1 MYFTE
6 YLYYRIYWILKQA
19 IFNYDKNADSF
30 SSVFSDFFKSKKARN
45 TVSDEVKNLFGS
57 VDLDGSL
64 FDALSGKTIEDANF
78 NNRINGL
85 ENSEKAAMSA
95 GTALDKYKESLQ
107 QTSSIGSKAGAIFK
121 SLAASVGTMAVMTIA
136 SKAIEV
142 LGSGIIKT
150 INYEKNMNKASSQ
163 MANSVKQS
171 ADNIDSYKTK
181 IESLR
186 ETMSDSSSSIEDVTN
201 ARQELLS
208 IQDEIIAKY
217 GAEAERNNGI

>member
-1 MYFTE
+1 
-6 YLYYRIYWILKQA
+6 
-19 IFNYDKNADSF
+19 
-30 SSVFSDFFKSKKARN
+30 
-45 TVSDEVKNLFGS
+45 
-57 VDLDGSL
+57 
-64 FDALSGKTIEDANF
+64 
-78 NNRINGL
+78 
-85 ENSEKAAMSA
+85 MSA
-95 GTALDKYKESLQ
+95 GTALDKYKNSLQ
-107 QTSSIGSKAGAIFK
+107 QTSSVGAKAGAIFK
-121 SLAASVGTMAVMTIA
+121 SFAASVGTMAVMTIA

-208 IQDEIIAKY
+208 IQDEIIDKY
-217 GAEAERNNGI
+217 GAEAEGIDLLNGSLTTQKEKLDEIANTEYGNLKKEYNQKDAGVHVKDFFTGNIGKTNLEQMVDKYDNTTFLFLESIIKKCRVFQIHLKI